1 MSKSVSFFIVG
12 LLTGALAASGL
23 YAWLGVRNVGSGASV
38 AGGKVLRVAHA
49 LPTSHPVHQG
59 ILFMA
64 KRVEELSGGKLKL
77 EVFPGEQ
84 LGTETQC
91 LEQVQA
97 GTLAI
102 TKVSCGAVGN
112 FVSTYKVFG
121 LPYLFRD
128 ESHLWNVLE
137 GPVGE
142 DLLKLISVANDG
154 QPSGLTGLCFY
165 DAGSRNFYGKSPITT
180 PADLKGKKIRVMN
193 DQVAMDLITAFGG
206 APTPIPWGELYTS
219 LQQGVVD
226 GAENNPPSLLSSRHY
241 EVCKFYT
248 LDHHTRLPDVLVMSS
263 KIFDKLSPEEEGWIS
278 KASREST
285 DYQRKLWAEET
296 ARSLAELKKAG
307 VDVREVDMEPFRK
320 MVGPVIEKYAQGKVK
335 ELVEQIEAVK

>member
-23 YAWLGVRNVGSGASV
+23 YAWLGVRNVGSGTSV

-128 ESHLWNVLE
+128 ETHLWNVLE

-278 KASREST
+278 KAAHEST

>member
-12 LLTGALAASGL
+12 LLTGVLLASGL
-23 YAWLGVRNVGSGASV
+23 YSWLGVRTTGSGSAV
-38 AGGKVLRVAHA
+38 VGVKVLRVAHA

-128 ESHLWNVLE
+128 ETNLWNVLE

-154 QPSGLTGLCFY
+154 QSSGLTGLCFY

-263 KIFDKLSPEEEGWIS
+263 KIFEKLSPEEEGWIS
-278 KASREST
+278 KAAHEST
-285 DYQRKLWAEET
+285 DYQRKLWADET

-307 VDVREVDMEPFRK
+307 VDVREVDMAPFRK
-320 MVGPVIEKYAQGKVK
+320 LVGPVIQKYAQGKVK
-335 ELVEQIEAVK
+335 ELVERIEAVK

>member
-1 MSKSVSFFIVG
+1 MSKSFSFFIVG

-23 YAWLGVRNVGSGASV
+23 YSWLGSRKGGSGTAV
-38 AGGKVLRVAHA
+38 AGAKVLRVAHA

-128 ESHLWNVLE
+128 ETHLWNVLE

-263 KIFDKLSPEEEGWIS
+263 KIFEKLSPEEEGWIS
-278 KASREST
+278 KAAREST

-307 VDVREVDMEPFRK
+307 VDVREVDLEPFRK
-320 MVGPVIEKYAQGKVK
+320 MVGPVIQKYAQGKVK